1 MSYENSERE
10 PAQSPLGNTIT
21 VSKCLLSKALLRDR
35 VQGFLPWE
43 PVLET
48 PRYSAGLASLQAVR
62 DSWQCLP

>member
-1 MSYENSERE
+1 MKILSVSQPSLLWETG
-10 PAQSPLGNTIT
+10 LIT

-48 PRYSAGLASLQAVR
+48 PGYSAGLASLQAVR